1 MKTVINNTKDL
12 LFFDKKIIQRLQK
25 LANKSEK
32 KRSRIC
38 CHLSTRNKI
47 NEMVIYLK
55 KKSYVRPHIH
65 PSNKSESYTVLKGR
79 MKIFV
84 FNKFGKVKKIIEMG
98 DISSGKNF
106 FYRMS
111 NSFWH
116 MPIAIDT
123 DCIYH
128 ETYCGPFIKNK
139 DVKYA
144 PWAPQEND
152 TKKTKIFLDKLRI

>member
-1 MKTVINNTKDL
+1 MKSVIKNTNNL
-12 LFFDKKIIQRLQK
+12 LFFDKKITLRLQK

-47 NEMVIYLK
+47 NEMVIYLM
-55 KKSYVRPHIH
+55 KKSYVRPQIH
-65 PSNKSESYTVLKGR
+65 PHNKSESYTILKGR

-84 FNKFGKVKKIIEMG
+84 FDKFGKVKKIIEMG
-98 DISSGKNF
+98 DINSGKNF

-116 MPIAIDT
+116 MPIAFDS

-128 ETYCGPFIKNK
+128 ETYCGPFRKNK

-144 PWAPQEND
+144 PWAPKESD
-152 TKKTKIFLDKLRI
+152 AKEIKIFLNKLNI